1 MAAEK
6 GESLEENDD
15 CTTSQKYSNGKEQ
28 QETQSKFYNCKTASS
43 TVVKDEIV
51 KSEYRS
57 DDARTK
63 NKPRGRP
70 KMTLSQKEHRRLAKE
85 RGEAITIRG
94 YMGKEF
100 EQVFDDQGKAIGK
113 KDADGN
119 FIPYKARG
127 RPVMVMG
134 KGIDRPRNVTERKVT
149 ANMDLE
155 EMLNNE
161 VIRREKPPVSKR
173 QKHDSSESDYN
184 LP

>member
-1 MAAEK
+1 MAAER
-6 GESLEENDD
+6 GESELDEDSTVQTGSYSGREDNYTP
-15 CTTSQKYSNGKEQ
+15 TTKNS
-28 QETQSKFYNCKTASS
+28 TAKTATS
-43 TVVKDEIV
+43 TVVKDEY
-51 KSEYRS
+51 KSE
-57 DDARTK
+57 DNRTK

-70 KMTLSQKEHRRLAKE
+70 KMTSSQKEKRRIAKE

-127 RPVMVMG
+127 RPVV
-134 KGIDRPRNVTERKVT
+134 KGGPRNVTERKVT

-161 VIRREKPPVSKR
+161 VIRREKP
-173 QKHDSSESDYN
+173 
-184 LP
+184 